1 MRAANPE
8 YLLAALRGII
18 KAKGLTYR
26 ELADRLGVPLSTF
39 KRHMYSPNIT
49 LEKLL
54 DYCQEAD
61 TTLEELQKLAIK
73 LQHDNDS
80 FFSQTQDEVFYRFPQ
95 LYDFYR
101 ELRHLRNQDSYAY
114 MRKKYG
120 LDKTSIYAYLRA
132 LEMLGLVKLAE
143 DNKIQL
149 IGPLYYRFSDDSK
162 LSDKY
167 KDILKDQA
175 LENPNCVRVGFSR
188 MYLKEE
194 QLESINKLLAQEVLK
209 YHSENMQNHSTEEEL
224 LRNVLLFVTQ
234 HQPLTFSDGIS
245 SLPNSFLQDIKVAI
259 DQFEEQG
266 GA

>member
-1 MRAANPE
+1 MRAANSE
-8 YLLAALRGII
+8 YLLAALRNII
-18 KAKGLTYR
+18 KAKGLTYK
-26 ELADRLGVPLSTF
+26 ELSDRLGVPLSTF
-39 KRHMYSPNIT
+39 KRHLYSPNIT

-54 DYCQEAD
+54 DYCHEVG

-80 FFSQTQDEVFYRFPQ
+80 FFSHTQDKIFYQFPQ

-101 ELRHLRNQDSYAY
+101 ELRHLRQQDSYEF

-120 LDKTSIYAYLRA
+120 LNKSSTYAYLRA

-149 IGPLYYRFSDDSK
+149 VGPFYYRFSENSK
-162 LSDKY
+162 LSLKY
-167 KDILKDQA
+167 KTILKEQA
-175 LENPNCVRVGFSR
+175 LDNPDCVRMGFSR
-188 MYLKEE
+188 MYLKED
-194 QLESINKLLAQEVLK
+194 QLEELNKLLAKEILK
-209 YHSENMQNHSTEEEL
+209 YHSENMQDNATDKDL

-234 HQPLTFSDGIS
+234 HQPLAFSDGIG
-245 SLPNSFLQDIKVAI
+245 SLPHSFLQDIKTAI
-259 DQFEEQG
+259 AQCEEA

>member
-8 YLLAALRGII
+8 YLLAALRSII

-39 KRHMYSPNIT
+39 KRHLYSPNIT

-54 DYCQEAD
+54 DYCQEVD

-80 FFSQTQDEVFYRFPQ
+80 FFSHTQDEIFYQFPQ

-101 ELRHLRNQDSYAY
+101 ELRHLRNHDSYDY
-114 MRKKYG
+114 MQKKYG
-120 LDKTSIYAYLRA
+120 LDSTSTYGYLRA
-132 LEMLGLVKLAE
+132 LEMLGLVKLTE
-143 DNKIQL
+143 ENKIQL
-149 IGPLYYRFSDDSK
+149 IGPFYYRFSDNSK

-167 KDILKDQA
+167 KDILKEQA

-188 MYLKEE
+188 MYLKEM
-194 QLESINKLLAQEVLK
+194 QLEALNKLIAQEVLK
-209 YHSENMQNHSTEEEL
+209 YHSENMKNHSMSTDL

-245 SLPNSFLQDIKVAI
+245 ALPNSFLQNIKEAI
-259 DQFEEQG
+259 TQFEEQG
-266 GA
+266 A